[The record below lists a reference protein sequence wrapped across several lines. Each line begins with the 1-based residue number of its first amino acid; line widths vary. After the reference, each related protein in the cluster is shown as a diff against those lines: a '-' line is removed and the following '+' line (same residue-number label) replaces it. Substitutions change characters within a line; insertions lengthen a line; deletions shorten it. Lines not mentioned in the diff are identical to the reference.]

1 MKKIILPLI
10 VILLSACTIGG
21 AMTPKQKV
29 SEFLD
34 KYKNQDQS
42 ILSQLEE
49 VVNNE
54 YPNTDYRD
62 RYKKLMTNQYKN
74 LEYNIKDEIIE
85 DKNAVVEVEITVYDY
100 ATAIKNA
107 NEFLNSNQGEFM
119 TTPTIEIT
127 DANDDTVTVVT
138 GNNPTISL
146 EIANIDG
153 NDVYDFMIEFLTN
166 APTGEDAN
174 DETSKDTNNKV
185 TSTYDQDKFIN
196 YKLTQ
201 MENVTNTV
209 TYTIQFTLTKV
220 NNEWQMD
227 ALSNADMEKIYGIYV
242 S

>member
-10 VILLSACTIGG
+10 VILLSACTLGG

-54 YPNTDYRD
+54 YTNTDYRD

-74 LEYNIKDEIIE
+74 LEYEVKDEVVE
-85 DKNAVVEVEITVYDY
+85 DDNAVVEVEITVYDY
-100 ATAIKNA
+100 GTAIRNA
-107 NEFLNSNQGEFM
+107 NDYLNSNQSEFM
-119 TTPTIEIT
+119 TSPTIEIT
-127 DANDDTVTVVT
+127 DAND
-138 GNNPTISL
+138 
-146 EIANIDG
+146 
-153 NDVYDFMIEFLTN
+153 
-166 APTGEDAN
+166 
-174 DETSKDTNNKV
+174 ETSKDTENNVTNSTDNNV

-201 MENVTNTV
+201 MENVTNTIK
-209 TYTIQFTLTKV
+209 YTIQFTLSKV

-227 ALSNADMEKIYGIYV
+227 ALSNTDMEKLHGIYI

>member
-10 VILLSACTIGG
+10 VILLSACTMGG

-54 YPNTDYRD
+54 YTNSDYRS
-62 RYKKLMTNQYKN
+62 RYKTLMTNQYKN
-74 LEYNIKDEIIE
+74 LEYKIKDEIVE
-85 DKNAVVEVEITVYDY
+85 DNNAVVEAEITVYDY
-100 ATAIKNA
+100 GTAIKNA
-107 NEFLNSNQGEFM
+107 NDYLNSNQGEFM

-127 DANDDTVTVVT
+127 DAND
-138 GNNPTISL
+138 
-146 EIANIDG
+146 
-153 NDVYDFMIEFLTN
+153 
-166 APTGEDAN
+166 
-174 DETSKDTNNKV
+174 ETSKDTNNNV

-201 MENVTNTV
+201 MENVTNTI

-227 ALSNADMEKIYGIYV
+227 ALSNADMEKLHGIYV

>member
-10 VILLSACTIGG
+10 VILLSACTLGG

-49 VVNNE
+49 VINNE
-54 YPNTDYRD
+54 YTNTNYRD

-74 LEYNIKDEIIE
+74 LEYEIKNEVVE
-85 DKNAVVEVEITVYDY
+85 DDNAVVEVEITVYDY
-100 ATAIKNA
+100 GTAIRNA
-107 NEFLNSNQGEFM
+107 NDYLNSNQGEFM
-119 TTPTIEIT
+119 TSPTIEIT
-127 DANDDTVTVVT
+127 DAND
-138 GNNPTISL
+138 
-146 EIANIDG
+146 
-153 NDVYDFMIEFLTN
+153 
-166 APTGEDAN
+166 
-174 DETSKDTNNKV
+174 ETSKDTENNVTNSTDNNV
-185 TSTYDQDKFIN
+185 TSTYDQDKFID

-201 MENVTNTV
+201 MENVTNTIK
-209 TYTIQFTLTKV
+209 YTIQFTLSKV

-227 ALSNADMEKIYGIYV
+227 ALSNTDMEKLHGIYI